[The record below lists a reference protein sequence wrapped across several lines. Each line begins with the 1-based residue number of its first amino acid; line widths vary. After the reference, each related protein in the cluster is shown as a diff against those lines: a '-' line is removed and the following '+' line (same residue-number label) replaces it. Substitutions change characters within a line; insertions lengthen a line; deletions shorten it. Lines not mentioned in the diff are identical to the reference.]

1 MNKFLIISL
10 AVNLILL
17 VVVGWVLLDMGVLK
31 AQTEVSNLQNQVL
44 VIQNQTNL
52 STTNIQQI
60 IGVLKQVKIIQ

>member
-31 AQTEVSNLQNQVL
+31 AQIEVSNLQNQVL